1 MFFSLLAVFIIIGLY
16 VLFLGDMVTQG
27 LGDLPSARFLMDS
40 WIMSGLLAVT
50 PITTALGA
58 MGTIIEDKK
67 LLIFQDFAVAPI
79 SRNKVYAAYLA
90 SGLLVSLSLTI
101 LTFILAEGYILAY
114 GGELLDAAAAG
125 KTLLLILFAT
135 LTASVVMFYLV
146 SWFKSSN
153 AYSAASMITGTM
165 IGFLT
170 GIYIPIGVL
179 PKAVQVAI
187 KLFPPAHAA
196 VLMRK
201 VMLARPEQLAFAA
214 APAKAL
220 AAFRLELGIDFQL
233 GDRLLTSL
241 ESVIYLALILLV
253 FLILSLIRFRK
264 KEK

>member
-101 LTFILAEGYILAY
+101 LTFILAEGYIVAY
-114 GGELLDAAAAG
+114 EG
-125 KTLLLILFAT
+125 
-135 LTASVVMFYLV
+135 
-146 SWFKSSN
+146 
-153 AYSAASMITGTM
+153 
-165 IGFLT
+165 
-170 GIYIPIGVL
+170 
-179 PKAVQVAI
+179 
-187 KLFPPAHAA
+187 
-196 VLMRK
+196 
-201 VMLARPEQLAFAA
+201 
-214 APAKAL
+214 
-220 AAFRLELGIDFQL
+220 
-233 GDRLLTSL
+233 
-241 ESVIYLALILLV
+241 
-253 FLILSLIRFRK
+253 
-264 KEK
+264 